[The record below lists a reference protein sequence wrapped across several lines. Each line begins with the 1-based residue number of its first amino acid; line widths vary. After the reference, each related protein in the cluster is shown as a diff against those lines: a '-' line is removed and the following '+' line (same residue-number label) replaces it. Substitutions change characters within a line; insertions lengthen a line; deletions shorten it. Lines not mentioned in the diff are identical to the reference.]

1 MLVGKH
7 ACSPS
12 TGAREKGGICRM
24 HSRASTANLPL
35 ISATAATLLLAAP
48 AGASSEQFSLSQY
61 NRILDSTDA
70 STASSTVVM
79 ESPVARIAAVET
91 APLLDDLGGNGCM
104 WHGCANG
111 SQLHASTSHLHA
123 STSIPLPQLPLASLL
138 ESLSQPLPYY
148 VYGLEA
154 GAATVAA
161 LAIWMW
167 QGRPVGWVQ
176 PGMLEVRPS
185 QTAGLGLFTRVPVPC
200 GTVLGSYP
208 GRIRSGSEMAAK
220 VESAPNA
227 AGYVFNTGDGRFID
241 PTDESGMPSP
251 YPGPGSPWPFPVKV
265 LLPYANEPPKG
276 AGGTNCFVET
286 GSGGPTELIFQANR
300 DIEAGEEIFIDY
312 GLLYD
317 RSSYGQS

>member
-167 QGRPVGWVQ
+167 QV
-176 PGMLEVRPS
+176 S
-185 QTAGLGLFTRVPVPC
+185 F
-200 GTVLGSYP
+200 
-208 GRIRSGSEMAAK
+208 
-220 VESAPNA
+220 
-227 AGYVFNTGDGRFID
+227 
-241 PTDESGMPSP
+241 
-251 YPGPGSPWPFPVKV
+251 
-265 LLPYANEPPKG
+265 
-276 AGGTNCFVET
+276 
-286 GSGGPTELIFQANR
+286 
-300 DIEAGEEIFIDY
+300 EARG
-312 GLLYD
+312 
-317 RSSYGQS
+317 